1 VTTHEI
7 ALVGAGPTAASLVER
22 LVANAD
28 LLAGRA
34 LRIHLVDPHRRGLGR
49 VWRPDQHP
57 RLWMNSMAEDVTMF
71 TDDSVRCAGPIR
83 PGPSLAEWART
94 VDDATLARLA
104 PPAVATEIRG
114 LDGTTFPTRLVQSAY
129 LEWFLE
135 RVLADAPSTVEVV
148 DHVATAVDVTDAPDG
163 RQGVTLDGGDD
174 LVVDRVVLALGHLDT
189 DPPDGGALHRRATER
204 GLVHVPAG
212 HTAEQDLSVLAPG
225 ADVIALGFGQA
236 FTDLLVLV
244 TEGRGG
250 RFVDAGNGNGNGA
263 LRYERSGAEPILHV
277 GSRRGVPY
285 RAKLDYRLQAP
296 LAPLPHFLDRP
307 TVDALMAQPEP
318 IEFQRDLYPLVAK
331 EVGWAY
337 YHELFLAH
345 AERTSC
351 SWEDFATR
359 YTAAPFGAELDAV
372 VAAGVPSVADRF
384 DIPSIDR
391 PLAGRQFA
399 SGDELHEF
407 VAGHVA
413 ADITRRTDPSCSADL
428 GAFMGLLLSFGV
440 LGHIGASGHMS
451 KRSRVRELGSRWFS
465 FFMYYA
471 SGPPPARLRQL
482 LALADA
488 GLVRFIGAGTTVQL
502 DEDEG
507 RFVARSASHPD
518 PVVATGYVDARI
530 APIAISR
537 SPDRLARALYRRGDV
552 VEEVLTEGDWT
563 ANTGKLLTDPD
574 LRVVTASGGP
584 HPRRYAVGT
593 FTNRPAA
600 GAFARPRTNAPAF
613 RQNDALARTILQD
626 LAAPRPVLQDR
637 PVRAGS
643 EGQNAVT

>member
-1 VTTHEI
+1 MATREI
-7 ALVGAGPTAASLVER
+7 AVVGAGPTAASLVER
-22 LVANAD
+22 LVANAG
-28 LLAGRA
+28 LLDGTT

-83 PGPSLAEWART
+83 PGPSLAEWACT
-94 VDDATLARLA
+94 VDDGTLARLA
-104 PPAVATEIRG
+104 PPDVVAEIRS

-135 RVLADAPSTVEVV
+135 AVLASAPTSVEVV
-148 DHVATAVDVTDAPDG
+148 DHVATAVDVTDEPDG
-163 RQGVTLDGGDD
+163 RQRVALAGPDDD

-189 DPPDGGALHRRATER
+189 DPPDRGALQRAARER
-204 GLVHVPAG
+204 GLVHLPAG
-212 HTAEQDLSVLAPG
+212 HTAEQDLSVLQPG

-236 FTDLLVLV
+236 FTDLVVLV
-244 TEGRGG
+244 TEARGG
-250 RFVDAGNGNGNGA
+250 RFVDAGDGT
-263 LRYERSGAEPILHV
+263 LRYEASGEEPVLHV

-296 LAPLPHFLDRP
+296 LAPLPRFLDHAA
-307 TVDALMAQPEP
+307 VDRLVATGQP

-331 EVGWAY
+331 DVGWAY
-337 YHELFLAH
+337 YHELFHAH
-345 AERTSC
+345 GERTTC
-351 SWEDFATR
+351 GWDDFAAR
-359 YTAAPFGAELDAV
+359 YVAAPFGADLDAV
-372 VAAGVPSVADRF
+372 VADCVPSVADHL

-391 PLAGRQFA
+391 PLAGRHFA
-399 SGDELHEF
+399 GRDELHDW
-407 VAGHVA
+407 VAGHVT
-413 ADITRRTDPSCSADL
+413 ADIARRTDPSYSADL
-428 GAFMGLLLSFGV
+428 GAFMGLLLTFGI
-440 LGHIGASGHMS
+440 LGRIGASGQMAP
-451 KRSRVRELGSRWFS
+451 RSRVRELGSRWFS

-502 DEDEG
+502 DPDLG
-507 RFVARSASHPD
+507 RFVARSASHD
-518 PVVATGYVDARI
+518 DLVIADGYVDARI

-537 SPDRLARALYRRGDV
+537 SPDRLARALYERGAV
-552 VEEVLTEGDWT
+552 VEEVVTDGDWS

-574 LRVVTASGGP
+574 LRVVDAAGAA
-584 HPRRYAVGT
+584 HPRRFAVGT

-626 LAAPRPVLQDR
+626 LVARDG
-637 PVRAGS
+637 AGRTDDATVAS
-643 EGQNAVT
+643 